1 MKCQLDRSEIIYS
14 TKVDKCSHSVY
25 SLNYHLIFCTK
36 YRRKV
41 LTDKISERLK
51 DIVLN
56 ISKEFHTNIIEQE
69 TDKDHIHVLF
79 KSKPV
84 LNISKFINSV
94 KGVSSRLLF
103 QEFPDIKLHKLC
115 NREAIA
121 TLWKGHLWS
130 TSYCLLTT
138 GQTTLDILK
147 RYVELNQIILS
158 FLNIAR
164 YVDGNK

>member
-1 MKCQLDRSEIIYS
+1 MKYLLDRS
-14 TKVDKCSHSVY
+14 SHSVY

-51 DIVLN
+51 DIITN

-69 TDKDHIHVLF
+69 TDQDHVHVLF
-79 KSKPV
+79 KSKPI

-94 KGVSSRLLF
+94 KGVTSRLLF
-103 QEFPDIKLHKLC
+103 QEFPEIKLQ
-115 NREAIA
+115 
-121 TLWKGHLWS
+121 LWKGHLWS

-138 GQTTLDILK
+138 VKNSKLLLQTTLDVLK
-147 RYVELNQIILS
+147 RYVESQGINRNDQKPNLEKYC
-158 FLNIAR
+158 NIC
-164 YVDGNK
+164 GW